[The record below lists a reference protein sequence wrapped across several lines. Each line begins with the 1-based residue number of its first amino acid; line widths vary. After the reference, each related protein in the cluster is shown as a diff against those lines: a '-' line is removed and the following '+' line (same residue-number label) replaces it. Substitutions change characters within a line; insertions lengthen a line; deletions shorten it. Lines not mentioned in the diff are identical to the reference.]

1 MKQRVVSI
9 KRRLSFSYVF
19 IIIVMIIP
27 TLYSIVVSKYHTNQY
42 DKIIT
47 NVSSANRLSQIVKTE
62 ITDEVWNIVSGRV
75 EFKDGKQY
83 EILGEIKTIISDII
97 SSTENEKNKQILIIT
112 NRAVNTLEDYINI
125 LGEQIKNNSP
135 VEENEKTMD
144 EIRGVSSLVYDILQ
158 SFIVSEIES
167 ASYTNESI
175 KKSSINLTII
185 QISIALIIVIIS
197 IYTSF
202 YVSENIR
209 RPIHDMELLSS
220 KIASGNLQARAN
232 KPNVEELDNLAVNL
246 NVMAGKIQILIDEN
260 IKEQKNLQKA
270 EMKTLQAQI
279 TPHFLYNTFDT
290 IIWLAESKQADEVID
305 ITRALSDFFRISLS
319 KGHEWITVEQEVNHV
334 KNYLKIQ
341 KIRYE
346 NILTYEF
353 NVDEGLENIPVL
365 KLVLQPLV
373 ENALYHGIKN
383 KRGRGKITVS
393 AHLLNNDDVSKNKII
408 FSVQDNGIGF
418 TNERLKEVKSE
429 LRKKTDAENLKSIY
443 GLYNVN
449 KRLSLYYDK
458 SISLKI
464 ISEYGN
470 GTTVSFIVPTKVK
483 SDGEENV

>member
-9 KRRLSFSYVF
+9 KKRLSFSYVF

>member
-483 SDGEENV
+483 SAGEENV

>member
-9 KRRLSFSYVF
+9 KKRLSFSYVF

-483 SDGEENV
+483 SAGEENV

>member
-202 YVSENIR
+202 YVSDR
-209 RPIHDMELLSS
+209 
-220 KIASGNLQARAN
+220 K
-232 KPNVEELDNLAVNL
+232 
-246 NVMAGKIQILIDEN
+246 
-260 IKEQKNLQKA
+260 
-270 EMKTLQAQI
+270 
-279 TPHFLYNTFDT
+279 
-290 IIWLAESKQADEVID
+290 
-305 ITRALSDFFRISLS
+305 
-319 KGHEWITVEQEVNHV
+319 
-334 KNYLKIQ
+334 
-341 KIRYE
+341 
-346 NILTYEF
+346 
-353 NVDEGLENIPVL
+353 
-365 KLVLQPLV
+365 
-373 ENALYHGIKN
+373 
-383 KRGRGKITVS
+383 
-393 AHLLNNDDVSKNKII
+393 
-408 FSVQDNGIGF
+408 SV
-418 TNERLKEVKSE
+418 V
-429 LRKKTDAENLKSIY
+429 
-443 GLYNVN
+443 
-449 KRLSLYYDK
+449 
-458 SISLKI
+458 
-464 ISEYGN
+464 
-470 GTTVSFIVPTKVK
+470 
-483 SDGEENV
+483 

>member
-393 AHLLNNDDVSKNKII
+393 AHLLNNDDVSQNKII

-429 LRKKTDAENLKSIY
+429 LR
-443 GLYNVN
+443 
-449 KRLSLYYDK
+449 
-458 SISLKI
+458 
-464 ISEYGN
+464 
-470 GTTVSFIVPTKVK
+470 
-483 SDGEENV
+483 